1 MEKVLGKSEGNS
13 GMGSIKGSTTDG
25 VKNSAADSIKNSS
38 RRFNSIGEYLKKHFD
53 SKVIKLSL
61 DGGFTCPNRDG
72 TCGVG
77 GCIFCSADG
86 SGEFAGDIPGQLRLL
101 SKKWP
106 HGKYIVYFQNHTN
119 TYAPADELR
128 EKFYAALKYGSNSDC
143 ATAPEI
149 SPEIVG
155 IAIATRP
162 DCLSAEVLDLL
173 SELNENTF
181 LWVELGL
188 QTIHDVTARTI
199 NRGYDLKVFDEAM
212 QKLKER
218 DIRTVVHLIFGLP
231 KIIAGGSCDVPNTA
245 CALAGGSESSAADS
259 LVIPETKEEMLESV
273 RYVCAKEP
281 FGLKLHMLN
290 VVRGSQMEKLCPNY
304 VPFDS
309 PEEYIKLVCDAL
321 EIIPPDITMHRLT
334 ADAPRPILIAPEWSY
349 RKRTI
354 LNGIEKELRMRN
366 SYQGCRYL
374 SSHSGPRRPSL

>member
-1 MEKVLGKSEGNS
+1 MEKTLKKS
-13 GMGSIKGSTTDG
+13 K
-25 VKNSAADSIKNSS
+25 KNSASGSVKSNGQ
-38 RRFNSIGEYLKKHFD
+38 RFNSIGEYLKNHFD

-86 SGEFAGDIPGQLRLL
+86 SGEFSGDIPGQLRLL

-119 TYAPADELR
+119 TYAPASELR
-128 EKFYAALKYGSNSDC
+128 KKFYDALNYETDS
-143 ATAPEI
+143 
-149 SPEIVG
+149 EIVG

-188 QTIHDVTARTI
+188 QTIHDTTARTI
-199 NRGYDLKVFDEAM
+199 NRGYDLNVFDDAM

-218 DIRTVVHLIFGLP
+218 SIRTVVHLIFGLP
-231 KIIAGGSCDVPNTA
+231 KIITGHAKLPG
-245 CALAGGSESSAADS
+245 DS
-259 LVIPETKEEMLESV
+259 LIIPETREEMLESV
-273 RYVCAKEP
+273 RYVCSKDP

-290 VVRGSQMEKLCPNY
+290 VVRGSQLEKLCPHY

-334 ADAPRPILIAPEWSY
+334 ADAPRHILIAPEWSY

-366 SYQGCRYL
+366 SYQGRCL
-374 SSHSGPRRPSL
+374 